1 LAAIEGKEVRVGAMG
16 ESAVGLL
23 LVASDLKPIYAN
35 AEAIQILGY
44 PEPPTSLNPS
54 DSFLTH
60 KIQSVLLAD
69 GNGADVADGNGA
81 HVAFAVEFI
90 SGRRSYLCRPFT
102 LTSHSNKAQAHP
114 AFAVILERSSRKSL
128 DVCQVAGRF
137 HLTPREQE
145 TLQYL
150 IQGLTNKEIGQR
162 MRISSNTVKAFLKL
176 MMVKMGVSTRS
187 GIIGKALDPVLK

>member
-1 LAAIEGKEVRVGAMG
+1 MSTQRDLSHGKSLMTTERIVRDIKRIKDARHELEHDTTLSCQQVLSRGAPEVTQERLATIEGKEVRVGAMG

-69 GNGADVADGNGA
+69 GNGA

-137 HLTPREQE
+137 HLT
-145 TLQYL
+145 
-150 IQGLTNKEIGQR
+150 
-162 MRISSNTVKAFLKL
+162 
-176 MMVKMGVSTRS
+176 
-187 GIIGKALDPVLK
+187 